1 MNVSPQNK
9 FLYAT
14 DGTEAVLFQVSNI
27 QPIVASDANTVEIH
41 ANVHQLGGTAATDTF
56 VSAVIT
62 VTGNSG
68 ALLLALAKEITFG
81 NTETINVLTVAQSI
95 VPAATCVVTL
105 TD

>member
-14 DGTEAVLFQVSNI
+14 DGIEAVLLQVSNI
-27 QPIVASDANTVEIH
+27 QPIVATDANTVEIH
-41 ANVHQLGGTAATDTF
+41 ANGDQLGGTPATGTF
-56 VSAVIT
+56 ENAVIT

-95 VPAATCVVTL
+95 VPAATCAVTL
-105 TD
+105 S